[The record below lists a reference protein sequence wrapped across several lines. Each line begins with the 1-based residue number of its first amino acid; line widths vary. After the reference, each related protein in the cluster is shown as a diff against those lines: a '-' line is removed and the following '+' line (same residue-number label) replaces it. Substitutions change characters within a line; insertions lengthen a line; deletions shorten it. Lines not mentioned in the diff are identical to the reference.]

1 MPKPE
6 NVEPYQFEKGRT
18 KTGGRKKGSVNVSK
32 ALERALKVKLT
43 LPNRDGEDETKTG
56 LEWMITGFLERGIF
70 KGDPKVM
77 ALIFDRLEGK
87 VSQPLEVDSNVSIE
101 REIPTDQLFE
111 ELDKLAEAV
120 RKREIADTKQSE

>member
-6 NVEPYQFEKGRT
+6 NVEPYEFKKGRS
-18 KTGGRKKGSVNVSK
+18 KTGGRKKGTANVSK
-32 ALERALKVKLT
+32 ALERALKAKLT

-70 KGDPKVM
+70 RGDPKVM

-101 REIPTDQLFE
+101 RDIPTDQLFGE
-111 ELDKLAEAV
+111 INRIAEAV
-120 RKREIADTKQSE
+120 RKRESTTNQ